1 VKPSSTNFPNQLV
14 SHAITIAG
22 TAETL
27 HGHNFRVTARLTGDS
42 LDNDGLLCDF
52 HTIEA
57 TLNDIL
63 APLANNNLNTTEPF
77 TTTNPTA
84 ELVARHIAD
93 QLAARLDDALAPHAR
108 VASVSITESPGC
120 TATYSPQSTP

>member
-1 VKPSSTNFPNQLV
+1 MYEIAVHAEFCAA
-14 SHAITIAG
+14 HAITIAG
-22 TAETL
+22 TPEAL
-27 HGHNFRVTARLTGDS
+27 HGHNFRVTARLVGDS
-42 LDNDGLLCDF
+42 LDDDGLLCDF
-52 HTIEA
+52 HTIES

-63 APLANNNLNTTEPF
+63 APLANTNLNTTEPF

-84 ELVARHIAD
+84 ELVARYIAD
-93 QLAARLDDALAPHAR
+93 QLADRLDGSLAPYAR